1 MENLTVR
8 EITEAVHGRLLC
20 GDPETIISHI
30 SIDSRD
36 IQENTLFTP
45 IIGEKVNAHIFLKQV
60 FEGGGKAAFTS
71 EGEIVDETK
80 PHILVKN
87 TEEALGDLAIYYRGK
102 FPVPVIGITG
112 SVGKTSTKEMIAA
125 ALSAKYNVLK
135 TAGNQNSNIGV
146 PLTLYRLGPEHEIA
160 VVEMGISD
168 FGEMDALVRFA
179 APETAVVT
187 NIGVAHIGIL
197 KSQENIMN
205 EKLKIA
211 GQFAPGQPLY
221 LNGNDPMLRR
231 AAADYPD
238 NARLFGHETPGE
250 EDAQVQ
256 DGGDLP
262 EGGFAHGAA
271 ATGTG
276 GNGVLPK
283 ANFVYYAKNM
293 HIKDGKQCFTFVWPG
308 GENEVVIRQLG
319 MHNVNNAVVAM
330 AIAIQYGIA
339 PEAAAGSLAAYEGVP
354 MRQQINHL
362 KNGIKVIDDT
372 YNASPD
378 SIKSGIEVLELLDNP
393 GKKIAVLADVLE
405 LGDLS
410 YQCHYDTGCFVAGSS
425 VCEVV
430 TVGTEMKA
438 LVKAVNEHNSSIV
451 THNFS
456 CNKAAADYL
465 KTIVGPGDALLV
477 KGSRGMHQ
485 EEIVEALKMHF
496 ATVQPCISDS
506 RS

>member
-8 EITEAVHGRLLC
+8 EITQAVHGKLLC
-20 GDPETIISHI
+20 GDPDTVISHI

-45 IIGEKVNAHIFLKQV
+45 IIGEKVDAHIFMKQV
-60 FEGGGKAAFTS
+60 FEAGAKASFTS
-71 EGEIVDETK
+71 RGEIADESK
-80 PHILVKN
+80 PHILVNN
-87 TEEALGDLAIYYRGK
+87 TEEALGDLAVYYRSK

-125 ALSAKYNVLK
+125 ALATKFNVLK

-146 PLTLYRLGPEHEIA
+146 PLTLYRLGPQHEIA

-179 APETAVVT
+179 SPQTAVVT

-197 KSQENIMN
+197 KTQENIMS

-211 GQFAPGQPLY
+211 GKFTTGQSLY
-221 LNGNDPMLRR
+221 LNGNDPMLLN
-231 AAADYPD
+231 ASNNYPD
-238 NARLFGHETPGE
+238 IARIFGHEE
-250 EDAQVQ
+250 
-256 DGGDLP
+256 
-262 EGGFAHGAA
+262 
-271 ATGTG
+271 
-276 GNGVLPK
+276 NGK
-283 ANFVYYAKNM
+283 HENYEYYAKNM
-293 HIKDGKQCFTFVWPG
+293 HIHDGKQCFTFVWPE
-308 GENEVVIRQLG
+308 GETEVVIRQLG

-330 AIAIQYGIA
+330 AIAMEYGIDPA
-339 PEAAAGSLAAYEGVP
+339 TAKEGLASYEGVA

-362 KNGIKVIDDT
+362 KDGIKVIDDT

-405 LGDLS
+405 LGDMS
-410 YQCHYDTGCFVAGSS
+410 YQCHYDTGCFVARSS

-430 TVGTEMKA
+430 TVGNEMKA
-438 LVKAVNEHNSSIV
+438 LVKAVNDHNPAIK
-451 THNFS
+451 THNFA
-456 CNKAAADYL
+456 NNNQAADYL

-485 EEIVEALKMHF
+485 EEIVEALKECF
-496 ATVQPCISDS
+496 A
-506 RS
+506 

>member
-1 MENLTVR
+1 MESLTVR
-8 EITEAVHGRLLC
+8 EITEAVHGKLLC
-20 GDPETIISHI
+20 GDPDTVISYI

-45 IIGEKVNAHIFLKQV
+45 IIGEKVNAHIFMKQV
-60 FEGGGKAAFTS
+60 FEAGARASFTS
-71 EGEIVDETK
+71 EGTIVDETK

-87 TEEALGDLAIYYRGK
+87 TEEALGDLAIYYRSK

-125 ALSAKYNVLK
+125 ALATKFNVLK

-197 KSQENIMN
+197 KSQENIMR
-205 EKLKIA
+205 EKLRIA
-211 GQFAPGQPLY
+211 ANFAPGQALY
-221 LNGNDPMLRR
+221 LNGNDPMLKA
-231 AAADYPD
+231 AAADYPE
-238 NARLFGHETPGE
+238 NVRLFGHAAP
-250 EDAQVQ
+250 
-256 DGGDLP
+256 DGCMAGN
-262 EGGFAHGAA
+262 GGAA
-271 ATGTG
+271 PGGCVAGNAGAAENSSGGTAQAA
-276 GNGVLPK
+276 VPED
-283 ANFVYYAKNM
+283 FVYYAM
-293 HIKDGKQCFTFVWPG
+293 DMRIQDGRQHFTFVYPE
-308 GENEVVIRQLG
+308 GETEVVIRQLG

-330 AIAIQYGIA
+330 AIAMQYGIEPKVA
-339 PEAAAGSLAAYEGVP
+339 KAGLAAYEGVA

-362 KNGIKVIDDT
+362 RDGIKVIDDT

-393 GKKIAVLADVLE
+393 GRKIAVLADVLE

-410 YQCHYDTGCFVAGSS
+410 YQCHYDTGCFVADSR
-425 VCEVV
+425 VNEVV
-430 TVGTEMKA
+430 TVGEEMKA
-438 LVKAVNEHNSSIV
+438 LVAAVNEHNPSIT
-451 THNFS
+451 THNFTNNS
-456 CNKAAADYL
+456 DAAEYL
-465 KTIVGPGDALLV
+465 KTIVKAGDALLV

-485 EEIVEALKMHF
+485 EEIVQALKQWLGNSS
-496 ATVQPCISDS
+496 AC
-506 RS
+506 